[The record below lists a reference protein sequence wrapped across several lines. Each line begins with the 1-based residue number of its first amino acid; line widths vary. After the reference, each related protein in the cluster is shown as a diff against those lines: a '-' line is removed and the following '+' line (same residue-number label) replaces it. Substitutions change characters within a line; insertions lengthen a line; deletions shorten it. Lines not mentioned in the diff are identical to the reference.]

1 MEQILRVVKELK
13 GQMEVESKE
22 GEGTEFRI
30 RFKKVESPKWF
41 ADKIE
46 IKKGS
51 TVVVLDDDKVSQ
63 EIWKEKF
70 KGYEDEL
77 EVKRFTDVVEAI
89 NYLNTMGDKE
99 KEKVLLL
106 TAYKFKGQDIN
117 GIVVIEKTN
126 MYDKHILVTSRY
138 LSEIKEFKEKSA
150 FLKICHKICLNEIPF
165 AVV

>member
-1 MEQILRVVKELK
+1 
-13 GQMEVESKE
+13 MEVESKE

-30 RFKKVESPKWF
+30 RFKKVENPKWF

-63 EIWKEKF
+63 EVWKEKF
-70 KGYEDEL
+70 NGYEKEI
-77 EVKRFTDVVEAI
+77 EVKRFTYVMEAI
-89 NYLNTMGDKE
+89 NYLNKMGDKE

-117 GIVVIEKTN
+117 GIAVIEKTN
-126 MYDKHILVTSRY
+126 MYDKHILVTSQYISDMKNFNEKVRTFNKMY
-138 LSEIKEFKEKSA
+138 LNDMA
-150 FLKICHKICLNEIPF
+150 LL
-165 AVV
+165 VV